1 MKQYFPS
8 GPVVENVPA
17 NTEDMGRSLV
27 QKDPTCH
34 GATKPKSGNYQMLGN
49 KRCQHNEKSVHQ
61 K

>member
-1 MKQYFPS
+1 MKQYFPG

-34 GATKPKSGNYQMLGN
+34 GATKPESGNY
-49 KRCQHNEKSVHQ
+49 SSPST
-61 K
+61 

>member
-1 MKQYFPS
+1 MKQYFPG

-34 GATKPKSGNYQMLGN
+34 GATKPESCNY
-49 KRCQHNEKSVHQ
+49 SSPST
-61 K
+61 